1 VQDGSSHKKKEK
13 KKKKMKPGKFAKKY
27 VDARAEYHELA
38 AALERL
44 KVTHQLLE

>member
-1 VQDGSSHKKKEK
+1 
-13 KKKKMKPGKFAKKY
+13 MKPGKFAKKY

-44 KVTHQLLE
+44 KVTHQLLG